1 MHIFKC
7 AAVAALLLVSHM
19 AEARLQI
26 FACEP
31 EWAALAEELG
41 GSQVVSFSA
50 TSAMQD
56 PHHIE
61 ARPALISRLRRADL
75 VVCTGAGLE
84 AGWLPMLQRRANNMR
99 TAPGSQ
105 GYFEASA
112 FVDLREKPARL
123 DRADG
128 DVHAQGNPHIQL
140 DPHNIATVAQAL
152 AERLAQLDSDNAE
165 IYSER
170 ADNFLRRWME
180 AVHGWEER
188 GASLK
193 GMQVVVDHAGWVYL
207 EEWLGLKRIATLEPK
222 PGIPPSSGHLAK
234 VLAAVQAQ
242 PAAAVLYAAYQDK
255 RSAQWLAARA
265 AIEPVKL
272 PYTVG
277 GSAQARDLF
286 ALFDQ
291 TLDLLLEVQQ

>member
-1 MHIFKC
+1 MHIIKL
-7 AAVAALLLVSHM
+7 AAAAALLFFSHM

-41 GSQVVSFSA
+41 GELVASFSA

-75 VVCTGAGLE
+75 VACTGAGLE
-84 AGWLPMLQRRANNMR
+84 AGWLPMLQRRANNAR
-99 TAPGSQ
+99 TAPGNP

-112 FVDLREKPARL
+112 FVDLKEKPARL

-128 DVHAQGNPHIQL
+128 DIHAQGNPHIQL

-152 AERLAQLDSDNAE
+152 AVRLAELDSDNAE

-170 ADNFLRRWME
+170 ADDFLQRWM
-180 AVHGWEER
+180 AAIQDWEKRATPLE
-188 GASLK
+188 

-207 EEWLGLKRIATLEPK
+207 EEWLSLKRIATLEPK

-242 PAAAVLYAAYQDK
+242 SAAAVLYAAYQDK

-277 GSAQARDLF
+277 GSAQAQDLF
-286 ALFDQ
+286 ALFDH
-291 TLDLLLEVQQ
+291 TIDLLLEVQP